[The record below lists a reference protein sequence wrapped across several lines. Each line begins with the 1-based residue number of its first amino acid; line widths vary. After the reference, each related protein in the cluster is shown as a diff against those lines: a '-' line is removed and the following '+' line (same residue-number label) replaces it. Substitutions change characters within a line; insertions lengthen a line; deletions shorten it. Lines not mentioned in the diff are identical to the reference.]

1 MLKRTIIAFSPS
13 SSTIASSSE
22 SGTIYDVTVVAAD
35 LLGRLRDVRGE
46 VLACDGVDT
55 STWHVARDRVG
66 GLVSF
71 LISFGFTRN
80 LQERL
85 VSEGGACFER

>member
-22 SGTIYDVTVVAAD
+22 SGTIYDVTVAAAD
-35 LLGRLRDVRGE
+35 LLGRFRDVRGE
-46 VLACDGVDT
+46 VLACDDVDGP
-55 STWHVARDRVG
+55 TWHAERDRVG

-71 LISFGFTRN
+71 LISFSFTRD
-80 LQERL
+80 LQVRL
-85 VSEGGACFER
+85 VSECACFER